1 MEFRKENIRF
11 WSMTIIFSLSMTLIT
26 CFSHYIKVNPD
37 TDMFRI
43 CKSFVFYNKSPSI
56 PRGIYLRVPRLWVTS
71 GDYVIYSPPSDV
83 TDIAFNRGWIKSK
96 KITFIKRVRGLAGDT
111 YSADLTKGF
120 CINNR
125 FLGNIA
131 IIDGKGRLMPM
142 RLGEYHVPHNE
153 FLPMGDNPASFD
165 GRYTGTVPMDNIKAK
180 VIPIFTEMMIP

>member
-11 WSMTIIFSLSMTLIT
+11 WSMSIIFSLSMTLIT

-71 GDYVIYSPPSDV
+71 GDYVIYSPQNDA

-111 YSADLTKGF
+111 YSADLTNGF
-120 CINNR
+120 YINNR
-125 FLGNIA
+125 FLGISLLSTE
-131 IIDGKGRLMPM
+131 KG
-142 RLGEYHVPHNE
+142 
-153 FLPMGDNPASFD
+153 D
-165 GRYTGTVPMDNIKAK
+165 
-180 VIPIFTEMMIP
+180 